1 MNRRS
6 FLHATTSAFVAGSLP
21 PRAQTRSTPSRP
33 RPSPSQLAWQC
44 DELALFLHF
53 GVNTFTDREWGDGH
67 EDPSIF
73 SPSALDSRQW
83 ARAARNAGARALIL
97 TAKHHDGFCLW
108 PTRTTGH
115 SVAASPWRSGQGDW
129 RLTEVQ

>member
-6 FLHATTSAFVAGSLP
+6 FLHVTSNVLVACALP
-21 PRAQTRSTPSRP
+21 PRVQTRSTPSRP
-33 RPSPSQLAWQC
+33 RLSPSQLAWQR

-73 SPSALDSRQW
+73 SPSALDARQW
-83 ARAARNAGARALIL
+83 ARAAGKAGARSLIL

-115 SVAASPWRSGQGDW
+115 SVAASP
-129 RLTEVQ
+129 